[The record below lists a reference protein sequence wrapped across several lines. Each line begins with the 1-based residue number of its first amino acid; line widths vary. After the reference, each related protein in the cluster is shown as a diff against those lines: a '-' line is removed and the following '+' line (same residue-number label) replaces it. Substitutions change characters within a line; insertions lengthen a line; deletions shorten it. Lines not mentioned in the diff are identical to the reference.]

1 MGIKWGSE
9 STVGQSTSAL
19 SGLSIRLKE
28 NPLRLCFLSLYVV
41 ERGMFIRGRTRH
53 LTDNLI
59 FFKGGLWEGKKFVFV
74 RTQESFC
81 VRSVA

>member
-41 ERGMFIRGRTRH
+41 ERGMFIGGRTRH

-59 FFKGGLWEGKKFVFV
+59 FLKAYCG
-74 RTQESFC
+74 RESSLFL
-81 VRSVA
+81 S